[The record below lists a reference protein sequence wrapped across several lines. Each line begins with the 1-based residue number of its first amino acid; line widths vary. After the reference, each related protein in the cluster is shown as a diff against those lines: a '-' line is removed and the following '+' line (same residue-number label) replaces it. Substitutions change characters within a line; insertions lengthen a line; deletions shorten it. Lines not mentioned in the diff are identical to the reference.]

1 MIPVSLEAVRE
12 PLDSAIER
20 FNVPEEPPLLM
31 STFDLAIHTL
41 CHLMRSFSIG
51 ESKINFGIRFR

>member
-51 ESKINFGIRFR
+51 